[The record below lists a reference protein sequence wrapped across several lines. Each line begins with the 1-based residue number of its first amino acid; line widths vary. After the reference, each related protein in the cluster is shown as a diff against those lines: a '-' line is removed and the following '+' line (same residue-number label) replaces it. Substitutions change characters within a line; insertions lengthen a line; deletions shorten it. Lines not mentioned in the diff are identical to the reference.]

1 MSENNEYAVE
11 CEGLGRVYRSRSI
24 LGQSR
29 ETIALQDLNLQILKG
44 TVFGLLG
51 PNGAGKTTTVRILST
66 LLNPTSGTAR
76 VLGYDVA
83 REGGEVRKNIGL
95 VLGGDRGFYGRLTG
109 KENLR
114 YFAALNHI
122 RPRDTDRI
130 IDDALMEAGLADQQK
145 TLVEQYS
152 RGMRQR
158 LHIARG
164 LLTDPGILFMDEP
177 TLGLDPLGAQELRQ
191 RIPALVS
198 QGKTILLT
206 THYMFEADSLCSK
219 IAIINKG
226 KLVALGTPTE
236 IKQNFSS
243 ISVIELTLNE
253 TWASLQEELSRIEGV
268 KRTTVSADGVFQK
281 VTLHVDSGSDLREQ
295 VTGVVGTSRV
305 ESMVFRDPT
314 LEEAYLEIIE

>member
-1 MSENNEYAVE
+1 MTENNEYAVE
-11 CEGLGRVYRSRSI
+11 CEGLGRVYRSRSL

-29 ETIALQDLNLQILKG
+29 ETVALEDLTLQIPKG

-66 LLNPTSGTAR
+66 LLSPTTGTAR
-76 VLGYDVA
+76 ILGYDVVK
-83 REGGEVRKNIGL
+83 EGRDVRKNIGII
-95 VLGGDRGFYGRLTG
+95 LGGDRGFYGRLTG

-122 RPRDTDRI
+122 KPRDTNRI
-130 IDDALMEAGLADQQK
+130 IDDALIQAGLADQQK

-158 LHIARG
+158 LHVARG
-164 LLTDPGILFMDEP
+164 LLTDPGVIFMDEP

-191 RIPALVS
+191 RIPGLVS
-198 QGKTILLT
+198 QGKTVLLT
-206 THYMFEADSLCSK
+206 THYMFEADSLCSS

-236 IKQNFSS
+236 IKQDFSS

-253 TWASLQEELSRIEGV
+253 TRASLQEELSRIEGV
-268 KRTTVSADGVFQK
+268 KRTTVSVDGVFQK
-281 VTLHVDSGSDLREQ
+281 VTLHVDSGSDLRDQ
-295 VTGVVGTSRV
+295 VTEVVGTSRV

>member
-66 LLNPTSGTAR
+66 LLSPTSGTAR